1 MQHTRFEPDEQIIPT
16 LAQGYVLHDGVA
28 DPNPTAADLKKG
40 RGYKVPNGAVFTTVS
55 DMARFVA
62 FELGYGPEIVLTR
75 KALLKSQSEMYWA
88 DDTGTDGYGIA
99 LMLVRKG
106 NIVGL
111 GHGGLVAGF
120 LSGEYFDPSSHLGI
134 IFLRNA
140 EGHGFEPQFVVGLL
154 GELEAN
160 RHHQ

>member
-28 DPNPTAADLKKG
+28 DPNPSAADLKKG